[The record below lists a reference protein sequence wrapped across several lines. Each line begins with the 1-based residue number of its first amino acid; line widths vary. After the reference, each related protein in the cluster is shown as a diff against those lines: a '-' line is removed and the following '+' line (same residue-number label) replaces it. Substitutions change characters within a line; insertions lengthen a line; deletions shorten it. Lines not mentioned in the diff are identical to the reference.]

1 MSIFILSSGLN
12 PDARKMKMAI
22 AGSTS
27 LDFKSR
33 VASVQLVLSTSVIL
47 RYAACEFRRAVSS
60 NNPCTPGGASD
71 PWAIRKSRST
81 CISPRRIF
89 SLSIRRS
96 LAGRNCLHQQRK
108 SLLEALH
115 ALIQTLVVSEPHHDE
130 VVRRNHHRLL
140 PAGTRHEV

>member
-47 RYAACEFRRAVSS
+47 RLRTEA
-60 NNPCTPGGASD
+60 
-71 PWAIRKSRST
+71 RKT
-81 CISPRRIF
+81 
-89 SLSIRRS
+89 
-96 LAGRNCLHQQRK
+96 
-108 SLLEALH
+108 
-115 ALIQTLVVSEPHHDE
+115 T
-130 VVRRNHHRLL
+130 
-140 PAGTRHEV
+140 